1 MKKMVPIFRS
11 CIQHLKT
18 GWPRGIVTL
27 GLAVKARL
35 LRAGPVHPWLAYFC
49 LAACRTKLSPGL
61 PLVGL
66 SATGMQ
72 RYTVE

>member
-11 CIQHLKT
+11 CIEHLKT
-18 GWPRGIVTL
+18 GGR

-35 LRAGPVHPWLAYFC
+35 LRAGPVYPWLAYFC
-49 LAACRTKLSPGL
+49 WAARRTKLSPGL
-61 PLVGL
+61 QEMGL